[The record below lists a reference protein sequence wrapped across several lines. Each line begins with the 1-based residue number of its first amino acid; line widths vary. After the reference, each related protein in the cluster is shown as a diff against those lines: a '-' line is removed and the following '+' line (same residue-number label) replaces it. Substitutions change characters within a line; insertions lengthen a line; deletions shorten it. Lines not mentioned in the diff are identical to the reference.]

1 MTDTQSRLRAIP
13 QISAVLAD
21 ERVEPL
27 LVGRRREW
35 VTRLI
40 QRRIDALRDEL
51 RAGRGEAPSREE
63 LLEGVVADVV
73 AAFRRLTGPAWTRV
87 LNGTG
92 VVVHTNLGR
101 ANLPP
106 AAVAA
111 MDTVAAGKRDL
122 DELVGLEFWQ
132 VESMIGRPTFDEVK
146 PPARVWTYNSK
157 SCILTILFYPQVGG
171 ETFRALTYEVMA
183 TEGSSP
189 ESAEGCFEQLLTASN
204 DVQAGQTKGTQ

>member
-1 MTDTQSRLRAIP
+1 LAAAKGLTKRPLRSDPVALDKELAMLRPLGLFGVVLMGLAGCAEVPFERGPEPTPIPSAAGDVDP
-13 QISAVLAD
+13 QIAELPLAEKNEETSPAPA
-21 ERVEPL
+21 ERKPSE
-27 LVGRRREW
+27 
-35 VTRLI
+35 
-40 QRRIDALRDEL
+40 
-51 RAGRGEAPSREE
+51 EAETPEQNT
-63 LLEGVVADVV
+63 A
-73 AAFRRLTGPAWTRV
+73 
-87 LNGTG
+87 
-92 VVVHTNLGR
+92 
-101 ANLPP
+101 
-106 AAVAA
+106 
-111 MDTVAAGKRDL
+111 AAGERDL